1 MKLLK
6 QGIMLSAFALTLASC
21 SDEAGLDLGKGQG
34 ALRLALRTSAEVA
47 VSAPTRAEIPTLA
60 APEIGQFAVRLT
72 KSDNSYSK
80 TWDSVDDFNAEE
92 AFRTGTYTLEA
103 FVGDIDTEGFDAPYF
118 HGSAEVSVLEAK
130 ETQASVT
137 ASLANSMVSVD
148 YTEGFKNY
156 FKDYSARVHS
166 AGHSYIDFA
175 ADETRAAFI
184 APGEVDLTVSFTN
197 PQGQSTSLQPAGFTA
212 KPRHHY
218 RVKFDVAEGTGNA
231 VLKIIFEDTLV
242 SEDVTID
249 LTDELFTTPA
259 PSVKAEGFV
268 SGSAIEALE
277 GNAPAAPF
285 VFTVVARGTMAEANL
300 TVDSESAPSFGRE
313 VNLVGAS
320 EAVQKQIASSGI
332 NAVGFFRNPD
342 KLARLDVTEFVK
354 TLPAGTH
361 RISLVVKDRF
371 TRVSEPVTLVVST
384 EAIHL
389 EASASDVVF
398 GAGQATVNIEYNGTD
413 AEKAFSFKA
422 LDKYGVYK
430 DCPVTGVRE
439 AARTRAF
446 PVKSYVFTITLPD
459 TERDAVP
466 LQIFFHGEKRQ
477 EINIPVITPKYT
489 VEADAFAKHVVLKV
503 VPEDASQLGIIVNA
517 LKVSVAATRSTRNG
531 GYTFTRDAENGFITV
546 NGFNPAT
553 AYTVTTKLSAAADAA
568 PVTSTPVTTEAAAD
582 VPNGDFSQTR
592 QTINI
597 QGINAGGPYKTTWV
611 AGQNTSDIVIDEPTG
626 WASINAK
633 TCYEGS
639 ATKNTWFM
647 VPSTFSSNGEVVL
660 RNVAY
665 DHNGTLPQE
674 DSKVAV
680 LGAYFSR
687 NAPATIANSAA
698 GELFLGTYSFTG
710 TETRTPGVA
719 FSSRPASVSF
729 DFKYEPSGDD
739 TASVEVKVLGDNDA
753 VLASASRNL
762 SASSSMQTVT
772 MPFPAYAFG
781 KKAKKIMVGF
791 KSSVASVPPTVK
803 NSGDALR
810 DISSSQAS
818 RNVHIGANQYKSL
831 ATGSVLTIDNVKLN
845 Y

>member
-6 QGIMLSAFALTLASC
+6 QGIVLSAFALTLASC

-34 ALRLALRTSAEVA
+34 VLRLALRTSAEVA

-166 AGHSYIDFA
+166 AGHSYIDFK

-277 GNAPAAPF
+277 GNTPAAPF

-313 VNLVGAS
+313 VNLIGAS

-332 NAVGFFRNPD
+332 NAVGFFKNPD
-342 KLARLDVTEFVK
+342 KFARVDVTEFVK

-361 RISLVVKDRF
+361 RISLVVKDKF

-439 AARTRAF
+439 AVRTRAF

-568 PVTSTPVTTEAAAD
+568 PVTSTPVTTEAATD

-597 QGINAGGPYKTTWV
+597 SSINVGGKYAVDAWPIKKDY
-611 AGQNTSDIVIDEPTG
+611 QHTSSILIDEPVG
-626 WASINAK
+626 WTSINAK
-633 TCYEGS
+633 TAWTGS
-639 ATKNTWFM
+639 SNMNTWFV
-647 VPSTFSSNGEVVL
+647 VPSTLMDNGAVKL
-660 RNVAY
+660 RNVGY
-665 DHNGTLPQE
+665 DHNGSSP
-674 DSKVAV
+674 SKS
-680 LGAYFSR
+680 GGNYNTKYYCE
-687 NAPATIANSAA
+687 NAPEIGSRAA
-698 GELFLGTYSFTG
+698 GELFLGSYTFDG
-710 TETRTPGVA
+710 KENRVEGWA
-719 FSSRPASVSF
+719 CQSRPTSMTFNYSYSPLNNESASAQISVLDAEGKIIASATEALEASSAMTPKTVALGAYGF
-729 DFKYEPSGDD
+729 GRHAASIRIKFMSSSASTPFVNIPSGSALD
-739 TASVEVKVLGDNDA
+739 EGQGLGSKT
-753 VLASASRNL
+753 L
-762 SASSSMQTVT
+762 
-772 MPFPAYAFG
+772 PANSY
-781 KKAKKIMVGF
+781 KA
-791 KSSVASVPPTVK
+791 
-803 NSGDALR
+803 
-810 DISSSQAS
+810 
-818 RNVHIGANQYKSL
+818 L

>member
-6 QGIMLSAFALTLASC
+6 QGIVLSAFALTLASC

-34 ALRLALRTSAEVA
+34 VLRLALRTSAEVA

-166 AGHSYIDFA
+166 AGHSYIDFK

-277 GNAPAAPF
+277 GNTPAAPF

-313 VNLVGAS
+313 VNLIGAS

-332 NAVGFFRNPD
+332 NAVGFFKNPD
-342 KLARLDVTEFVK
+342 KFARVDVTEFVK

-361 RISLVVKDRF
+361 RISLVVKDKF

-439 AARTRAF
+439 AVRTRAF

-568 PVTSTPVTTEAAAD
+568 PVTSTSVTTEAAAD

-597 QGINAGGPYKTTWV
+597 SSINVGGKYAVDAWPIKKDY
-611 AGQNTSDIVIDEPTG
+611 QHTSSILIDEPVG
-626 WASINAK
+626 WTSINAK
-633 TCYEGS
+633 TAWTGS
-639 ATKNTWFM
+639 SNMNTWFV
-647 VPSTFSSNGEVVL
+647 VPSTLMDNGAVKL
-660 RNVAY
+660 RNVGY
-665 DHNGTLPQE
+665 DHNGSSP
-674 DSKVAV
+674 SKS
-680 LGAYFSR
+680 GGNYNTKYYCE
-687 NAPATIANSAA
+687 NAPEIGSRAA
-698 GELFLGTYSFTG
+698 GELFLGSYTFDG
-710 TETRTPGVA
+710 KENRVEGWA
-719 FSSRPASVSF
+719 CQSRPTSMTFNYSYSPLNNESASAQISVLDAEGKIIASATEALEASSAMTPKTVALGAYGF
-729 DFKYEPSGDD
+729 GRHAASIRIKFMSSSASTPFVNIPSGSALD
-739 TASVEVKVLGDNDA
+739 EGQGLGSKT
-753 VLASASRNL
+753 L
-762 SASSSMQTVT
+762 
-772 MPFPAYAFG
+772 PANSY
-781 KKAKKIMVGF
+781 KA
-791 KSSVASVPPTVK
+791 
-803 NSGDALR
+803 
-810 DISSSQAS
+810 
-818 RNVHIGANQYKSL
+818 L